1 MSTPVGAVQADN
13 PQKGV
18 KRPLSGNP
26 VGLPGQ
32 QPGFRGRSVAP
43 GSAVK
48 APKLRNGNLNN
59 ETSNIRIPYNRVV
72 PLEFL
77 SSYQGRLGPGD
88 VAFTYKYPPGFVT
101 ARADFNNATLGVNT
115 LSRVIGLDGLNR
127 LLMASG
133 PNGWRLKEN
142 VFAAPQG
149 GNAMDVF
156 NVDGT
161 AKLSVLS
168 DYHLDGVVISNDEPG
183 AFTSSGSRDN
193 AIFNI
198 AIQGPVET
206 NNGFLKYEDELGTG
220 LPLSPDERPYG
231 QYNPLTGVINSRS
244 VEAHARGSAES
255 GMHIEKLSGMPGRV
269 GNQFATSQGKVDFVA
284 NYCGTYSLFPSQMF
298 DRRVEILN
306 TLYLGLRAYELS
318 TQAKMQVTDEDGN
331 RVFPPGTS
339 EQVVEA
345 TTMYFY
351 QYLPFSS
358 RAATVIQAVTDK
370 HEAMIKEALVKQGVN
385 PTPEA
390 VAQRVQSGLK
400 PTRAEAAALVKA
412 VKQQTETALPS
423 AQFDTAT
430 YDPIRSEDLW
440 AMCGAWR
447 VGRVM
452 DTKAAVHDRYAG
464 GPRDTAFSCI
474 VDVGV
479 AWSTILPI
487 RRAAD
492 PLSQPTGFLLPPNE
506 GGYVPRY
513 EKDADGNDDRS
524 KPIPNPRQ
532 EQRSGQQD
540 STCLA
545 NNHAPPLTSTLG
557 RDIGRSVRGD
567 APVEAAM
574 EYVMRDGGEGS
585 VRFGDAEPVVVEP
598 PETKKLRQRLEE
610 LREQREQQEQARKD
624 EEMRLALQKGELD
637 TKGTKPVADK
647 KKQVAEEVRKL
658 LDSNPKALA
667 LVTKDEGTDP
677 MEKVVAILR
686 KAGADLRAVDRASSD
701 KWGIFVGAKESLK
714 NAMGTGKSEGA
725 LKLQREAFEK
735 RKTGWRDAVKAEVK
749 EIVAAIKKEDGTVPE
764 AIVTA
769 VAQHYEALVSA
780 RDAIDE
786 YRKEEKNANVQL
798 EAEMELGKFLNRANH
813 FVFVF
818 TQLMAPTGA
827 GTAPASNLVLD
838 NIFESTDAAMLEGII
853 LTEKLLH
860 FSAMCDLHAA
870 HIDLDDPRYEPLE
883 PAPAPAP
890 AVAPVAATPAG
901 ASKPAGKARGK
912 SPTRPRPTPTGAA
925 ASSSSAK
932 KAAAAAPAAAAP
944 VPAAAAG
951 MSSTPLVPTA
961 APISAAVEAA
971 PRRRARDTGESVTN
985 SLFANMFSAA
995 PTESAVE
1002 EGPASPTPSSG
1013 SEGPSS
1019 GPRTFRRQR

>member
-1 MSTPVGAVQADN
+1 MSAPVGAVQAQN

-18 KRPLSGNP
+18 KRSLPGNP
-26 VGLPGQ
+26 VGLSGQ

-77 SSYQGRLGPGD
+77 SSFQGRLGPGD

-133 PNGWRLKEN
+133 PNGWRLNEN
-142 VFAAPQG
+142 VFAAPPG
-149 GNAMDVF
+149 GSAMDVF
-156 NVDGT
+156 SVDGT

-206 NNGFLKYEDELGTG
+206 NNGFLKYEDELNSDR
-220 LPLSPDERPYG
+220 PLNPDDRTYG

-269 GNQFATSQGKVDFVA
+269 GNQFATNQGKVDFVA

-306 TLYLGLRAYELS
+306 TLYLGLRAYKLS

-331 RVFPPGTS
+331 KVFPPGTS

-370 HEAMIKEALVKQGVN
+370 HEEMIKEALVKQGVD

-390 VAQRVQSGLK
+390 VAQRVRSGLK
-400 PTRAEAAALVKA
+400 PTRDEAAAHVKA

-423 AQFDTAT
+423 AKFDTAT
-430 YDPIRSEDLW
+430 YDPIRTEDLW
-440 AMCGAWR
+440 SMCGAWR

-479 AWSTILPI
+479 AWSTVLPI
-487 RRAAD
+487 RRAPD

-506 GGYVPRY
+506 GGYVRKY
-513 EKDADGNDDRS
+513 DNDG

-557 RDIGRSVRGD
+557 RDVGRSVRGD
-567 APVEAAM
+567 APVDAAM

-585 VRFGDAEPVVVEP
+585 VRFGDAEPAVAEP
-598 PETKKLRQRLEE
+598 PDTKKLRQRLEE

-637 TKGTKPVADK
+637 TKGTKTVANK
-647 KKQVAEEVRKL
+647 KKQVADDVRKL
-658 LDSNPKALA
+658 LESNPKALA

-686 KAGADLRAVDRASSD
+686 KAGADLRAVNRASSD

-714 NAMGTGKSEGA
+714 NAMGSGKSEGA

-749 EIVAAIKKEDGTVPE
+749 EIVAAIKQEDGTVPE
-764 AIVTA
+764 AIVTS

-786 YRKEEKNANVQL
+786 YRKEDKNVNVQL

-870 HIDLDDPRYEPLE
+870 HIDLDDPRFEPPE

-890 AVAPVAATPAG
+890 AVAPVAATPAA

-925 ASSSSAK
+925 AAASSSAAAK
-932 KAAAAAPAAAAP
+932 KAAAPTPAPVA

-961 APISAAVEAA
+961 ALTGAAMEAA
-971 PRRRARDTGESVTN
+971 PRRRARDTGDSVTN

-1002 EGPASPTPSSG
+1002 EAPASPTPSSG